1 MILKQWTC
9 ERIKTSVKFFILSKF
24 CIFLLIIIKTLAFAY
39 MKTPTAVM
47 EKIFN
52 RTILSVVAILC
63 MPFLLKA
70 QKPSWTEIQHSGK
83 YYYGVGHGATM
94 KEASEDAL
102 NQISSMIM
110 THIESDFKHL
120 TDYTN
125 TNGEIDNHHEHVQ
138 SYIKSCSHATLTNVG
153 LYSDEG
159 TPPNCVAKRYVARTE
174 VERVFKGRI
183 DKAKQFLMRA
193 DAHLADYKVD
203 IALRDYYWAYM
214 LIQSVQ
220 FPNEVKD
227 NAGNVL
233 VATIPEKIEEI
244 LNDINV
250 YFEKKV
256 GYEAYFIFTYKGH
269 PIKTD
274 FSYNTGKEKNG
285 GHANNGRGIV
295 EMSSSHSGNVYH
307 LNIEYG
313 YLSKA
318 RGDNDLRDLI
328 DVVPLRIIPGAAKTI
343 IAQEPDEVQPVVAQ
357 TEQDSAVVAQAEDAQ
372 KVMAMNNAVNA
383 VNALQLKPQESQ
395 LAHDVE
401 HYKKMMD
408 KIVLAIRD
416 KKYSDVATLDNFTT
430 NGLEVF
436 DELVMFGSA
445 GIAGLPKIDFFKG
458 FDSCVVARGL
468 QMSFSFTEGRKQTL
482 VEDVVFYFDKDG
494 KIDNISFGLGIDTT
508 NEVLNR
514 KGSAWN
520 DEVREVLLEFLE
532 NYKTAYSLKRLDY
545 IKSIFADDA
554 VIIVGKV
561 VKKKNATLA
570 AENNISIEGQGIIE
584 YNKLTKNQYIDNLE
598 KVFMRNEFIH
608 LDFTELQMRKIL
620 KIKDADKFIIQ
631 LAQEYDS
638 SRYSD
643 KGYLMLFVDIT
654 NRNEPFIEVRTW
666 QPDAVD
672 IEEVYHEGNFY

>member
-1 MILKQWTC
+1 MK
-9 ERIKTSVKFFILSKF
+9 KT
-24 CIFLLIIIKTLAFAY
+24 
-39 MKTPTAVM
+39 
-47 EKIFN
+47 FN
-52 RTILSVVAILC
+52 KAILSVVAILC
-63 MPFLLKA
+63 MPFVLEA
-70 QKPSWTEIQHSGK
+70 QNWTEIQHSGK

-94 KEASEDAL
+94 KEAREDAR
-102 NQISSMIM
+102 NQISNMIM

-125 TNGEIDNHHEHVQ
+125 TNGEVGDHHEHVQ
-138 SYIKSCSHATLTNVG
+138 SYIKSCSHATLTNVEE
-153 LYSDEG
+153 YSEEG
-159 TPPNCVAKRYVARTE
+159 TPPNCVVKLFMARSE
-174 VERVFKGRI
+174 VEHIYEGRI
-183 DKAKQFLMRA
+183 NKAKQHLKNA
-193 DAHLADYKVD
+193 DTYLAENKVD
-203 IALRDYYWAYM
+203 IALKEYYWAYM

-220 FPNEVKD
+220 FPNDVKD
-227 NAGNVL
+227 DAGRVL
-233 VATIPEKIEEI
+233 VAIIPEKMEEI

-256 GYEAYFIFTYKGH
+256 GYEAYFIFTYKGN
-269 PIKTD
+269 PIRTA
-274 FSYNTGKEKNG
+274 FTYNTGKEING
-285 GHANNGRGIV
+285 GHANNGRGV
-295 EMSSSHSGNVYH
+295 AEMSSSHSGNVYH
-307 LNIEYG
+307 LNIEYE
-313 YLSKA
+313 YLSRA
-318 RGDNDLRDLI
+318 RADNELRDLL
-328 DVVPLRIIPGAAKTI
+328 DVVPRRIIPGASKTI
-343 IAQEPDEVQPVVAQ
+343 VVPKPEEIQPDAL
-357 TEQDSAVVAQAEDAQ
+357 QAEVDNAVALQ
-372 KVMAMNNAVNA
+372 TDVDSVVMAKAENARKVMAMNNAVKA

-436 DELVMFGSA
+436 DQLVMFGSA
-445 GIAGLPKIDFFKG
+445 GIAGIPKIDFFNG

-468 QMSFSFTEGRKQTL
+468 QMSFSFNEGRKQTL
-482 VEDVVFYFDKDG
+482 VEDVVFYFDRNG

-561 VKKKNATLA
+561 VKKKNATPA

-598 KVFMRNEFIH
+598 RVFMRNEFIH
-608 LDFTELQMRKIL
+608 LDFSELQMRKIL
-620 KIKDADKFIIQ
+620 KITDADKFIIQ

-666 QPDAVD
+666 QPDAVN
-672 IEEVYHEGNFY
+672 IEEVFHEGNFY

>member
-1 MILKQWTC
+1 MKN
-9 ERIKTSVKFFILSKF
+9 
-24 CIFLLIIIKTLAFAY
+24 IFNKTL
-39 MKTPTAVM
+39 
-47 EKIFN
+47 
-52 RTILSVVAILC
+52 LLVVVILC
-63 MPFLLKA
+63 MPFALEA
-70 QKPSWTEIQHSGK
+70 QNWTEIQHSGK

-94 KEASEDAL
+94 KEAREDAL
-102 NQISSMIM
+102 NQMSSMIM

-125 TNGEIDNHHEHVQ
+125 TNGEIDNHREHVQ
-138 SYIKSCSHATLTNVG
+138 SYIKSCSHATLTNVEE
-153 LYSDEG
+153 YSEEG
-159 TPPNCVAKRYVARTE
+159 TPPNCVVKLYMSRSEIEHIYE
-174 VERVFKGRI
+174 GRI
-183 DKAKQFLMRA
+183 NKAKQHLRNA
-193 DAHLADYKVD
+193 DTYLSEYKVD
-203 IALRDYYWAYM
+203 VALREYYWAYM

-220 FPNEVKD
+220 FPNDVKD
-227 NAGNVL
+227 DAGRVL

-256 GYEAYFIFTYKGH
+256 GYEAYFLFTYKGN
-269 PIKTD
+269 PIRTA
-274 FSYNTGKEKNG
+274 FSYNTGKEING
-285 GHANNGRGIV
+285 GHANNGRGV
-295 EMSSSHSGNVYH
+295 AEMSSSHSGNVYH
-307 LNIEYG
+307 LTIEYE
-313 YLSKA
+313 YLNRA
-318 RGDNDLRDLI
+318 RADNDLRDLL
-328 DVVPLRIIPGAAKTI
+328 DVVPRRIIPGASKTV
-343 IAQEPDEVQPVVAQ
+343 IASKPEEIQPVAVQ
-357 TEQDSAVVAQAEDAQ
+357 TELDSVVMNEAENAQ
-372 KVMAMNNAVNA
+372 KVMAMNNAVKA
-383 VNALQLKPQESQ
+383 VNDLQLKPQESQ

-401 HYKKMMD
+401 HYKKLMD
-408 KIVLAIRD
+408 KIVFAIRD
-416 KKYSDVATLDNFTT
+416 KRYSDVATLDNFTT

-436 DELVMFGSA
+436 DQLVMFGSA
-445 GIAGLPKIDFFKG
+445 GIAGIPKIDFFNG

-468 QMSFSFTEGRKQTL
+468 QMSFSFTEGLKQTL
-482 VEDVVFYFDKDG
+482 VEDVVFYFDRSG
-494 KIDNISFGLGIDTT
+494 KVDNISFGLGIEVT

-561 VKKKNATLA
+561 VKKKNATPS

-598 KVFMRNEFIH
+598 RVFMRNEFIH
-608 LDFTELQMRKIL
+608 LDFSELQMRKIL

-666 QPDAVD
+666 QPDAVN
-672 IEEVYHEGNFY
+672 IEDVFHEGNFY